1 MSAAEKLYKT
11 LRNGR
16 SWHGGEHEWSLPTQ
30 GADETWTPGEWTPR
44 VTPRVCSEGWHLTTE
59 PARWWSADEG
69 VACYLAE
76 HDGAVSRSEGEDKI
90 ACERVRLLR
99 PLTEDELAAVGIYTR
114 GEHKVSS
121 GSAWAS
127 GSATVEAWD
136 SATVRAS
143 GSATVEASGSA
154 AVEAS
159 GSATVR
165 ASGSATVR
173 ASGSATVEAWDSA
186 TVEASGSA
194 TVRASG
200 SATVEAWGSA
210 TVGAWDSAT
219 VEAWDS
225 ATVEAWDSATVEA
238 WGSAKAHAGGRS
250 TCIAWRGT
258 TLVLTRSDAGVI
270 VDRRGAAPKTY
281 TKRAGLDGWRFRG
294 GKWVHVKVR
303 AKAGAP

>member
-136 SATVRAS
+136 TATVRAS

-154 AVEAS
+154 AV
-159 GSATVR
+159 R

-173 ASGSATVEAWDSA
+173 ASGSATVEASGSA

-194 TVRASG
+194 TV
-200 SATVEAWGSA
+200 E
-210 TVGAWDSAT
+210 AWDSAT